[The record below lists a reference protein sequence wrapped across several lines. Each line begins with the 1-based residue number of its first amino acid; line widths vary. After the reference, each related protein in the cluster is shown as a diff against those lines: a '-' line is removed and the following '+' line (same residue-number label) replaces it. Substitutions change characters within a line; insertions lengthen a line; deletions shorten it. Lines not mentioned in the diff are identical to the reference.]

1 MIFFQ
6 SIESLQKLLR
16 EARGSVT
23 FKVEAK
29 LKIKELENIL
39 FFSNFLFLK
48 LFLQQIHAR
57 FICSICGYLLAFLKT
72 QKKQL
77 KIILTIEKCPF
88 HGIPVDMTSEQ

>member
-39 FFSNFLFLK
+39 LFLK
-48 LFLQQIHAR
+48 LSFSQAIFATNSCTIH
-57 FICSICGYLLAFLKT
+57 LLNLWLFACMFEDT
-72 QKKQL
+72 RKK
-77 KIILTIEKCPF
+77 
-88 HGIPVDMTSEQ
+88 